1 MKWQQNLPDV
11 SKWQPDPGH
20 TENLKNGL
28 LLTCQAAQQRI
39 VTEGAIEQ
47 RFNIHNYDSGP
58 GLEDIV
64 RQELSKL
71 LPDRYSIDPGV
82 VNDRDGKTAGEAD
95 VLIWNKTWAPV
106 VKLGATPESR
116 RFHFPIE
123 SIYSAIEI
131 KQTLGFDELDEAM
144 EKLVKI
150 SRLNRPDNPYG
161 HITENQ
167 HITFFDQAGQM
178 LNPLHTTVLGTKLK
192 SGLSFNDM
200 ALRFGEINSSLH
212 RSEMVTAL
220 CLFDQGVALY
230 LVKEDA
236 SRYVHA
242 SYMWD
247 RQAPLDMGIY
257 EQPDKAFYILF
268 IHLLGHLTRSVLGIH
283 DSNGHYGNFQ
293 AVSELVPYQEALF
306 NQLQEPQ

>member
-1 MKWQQNLPDV
+1 MKWQHNLPDV
-11 SKWQPDPGH
+11 SKWQPDSGH

-39 VTEGAIEQ
+39 VAEGAIEQ
-47 RFNIHNYDSGP
+47 RFNIYNYDSGP

-95 VLIWNKTWAPV
+95 VLIRNKTWASV
-106 VKLGATPESR
+106 VKLGATPDSR

-123 SIYSAIEI
+123 SIYSAIEV
-131 KQTLGFDELDEAM
+131 KQTLGFNELDEAM

-150 SRLNRPDNPYG
+150 SRLKRPDNPYG

-167 HITFFDQAGQM
+167 HLIDFDKAGQI
-178 LNPLHTTVLGTKLK
+178 LNPLHTTVLGTKIK
-192 SGLSFNDM
+192 SGLSFKDI
-200 ALRFGEINSSLH
+200 AFRFGEINSCLN

-220 CLFDQGVALY
+220 CLLDHGVALY
-230 LVKEDA
+230 LAKEET
-236 SRYVHA
+236 SHHVHA

-247 RQAPLDMGIY
+247 RQAPLVMGIY
-257 EQPDKAFYILF
+257 EQPANAFHILF
-268 IHLLGHLTRSVLGIH
+268 IHLSGHLTRSVLRIH
-283 DSNGHYGNFQ
+283 DLNNHYGNSQ
-293 AVSELVPYQEALF
+293 ATNELMPYQEALF
-306 NQLQEPQ
+306 NQL

>member
-1 MKWQQNLPDV
+1 MKCQQNLPDV
-11 SKWQPDPGH
+11 SKWQPDSGH

-39 VTEGAIEQ
+39 VSEGAIEQ
-47 RFNIHNYDSGP
+47 RFNTYNYDSGP

-82 VNDRDGKTAGEAD
+82 VNDRDGKTAGDAD
-95 VLIWNKTWAPV
+95 VLIRNRTWAPV
-106 VKLGATPESR
+106 VKLGATPASR

-123 SIYSAIEI
+123 SIYSAIEV
-131 KQTLGFDELDEAM
+131 KQTLGFDELDKAM

-167 HITFFDQAGQM
+167 HLKAFDKVGEI
-178 LNPLHTTVLGTKLK
+178 LNPLHTTVLGTRIK
-192 SGLSFNDM
+192 SGVSFKDI
-200 ALRFGEINSSLH
+200 ALRFGEINSCLN

-220 CLFDQGVALY
+220 CLLDHGVAVY

-236 SRYVHA
+236 SDYVQA

-247 RQAPLDMGIY
+247 RQKPVVMGIY
-257 EQPDKAFYILF
+257 EQPDKAFHILF
-268 IHLLGHLTRSVLGIH
+268 IHLLGHLTRSVLEVH
-283 DSNGHYGNFQ
+283 DLHRQYGTFE
-293 AVSELVPYQEALF
+293 ATADFVSYQEALF
-306 NQLQEPQ
+306 NQI